1 MKSEESPSLNR
12 ERLRVGALA
21 GMGRGGSL
29 LFELLRG
36 ELWGTELSFSQLS
49 HSEFEELMALA
60 GEQTVTG
67 LVGDCLIKNNI
78 KLEREDA
85 LGLYAKMKAIEKAN
99 ARVNENLVS
108 FVNFMERK
116 GIDYII
122 VKGQVAGSF
131 YPNPNARMSGDVDL
145 YFVGDNYQ
153 KIKSLVE
160 QRLGKQLSK
169 LSDGKHVEFEVN
181 GVIFELHDKLSRLAT
196 RKHQAYWD
204 QMIDNAILEG
214 TDTVIINGKEIK
226 TLSATYN
233 AMYIFVHLFYHMT
246 ASGVGLRQLCD
257 WAMILAQ
264 SAFHVSSSKF
274 QAKNINDSENIL
286 NTKTQRDKD
295 LIDNR
300 TSSLLKEGRGGSPL
314 ETILKELGYFKAY
327 KAMGA
332 FLVEYLGLPEEQF
345 PFILT
350 EKDRKWVEII
360 KKNILKR
367 GNFGRTGRKVKNL
380 GVLHSMETGYLNMAQ
395 TLTFYRLAPKEVL
408 LRFTS
413 LGEWFMERFKIKRK
427 R

>member
-1 MKSEESPSLNR
+1 MEKK
-12 ERLRVGALA
+12 
-21 GMGRGGSL
+21 
-29 LFELLRG
+29 LFEILQG
-36 ELWGTELSFSQLS
+36 ELWGTGLSFSQLS

-85 LGLYAKMKAIEKAN
+85 LSLFAKLKAIEKRN
-99 ARVNENLVS
+99 AHVNENLVS

-116 GIDYII
+116 GVDYII
-122 VKGQVAGSF
+122 VKGQVAGAL
-131 YPNPNARMSGDVDL
+131 YPNPDARMSGDVDL
-145 YFVGDNYQ
+145 YFVGDNYE
-153 KIKSLVE
+153 KIKGLVE

-181 GVIFELHDKLSRLAT
+181 GVVFELHEKLSRLAT
-196 RKHQAYWD
+196 RKHQEYWD
-204 QMIDNAILEG
+204 QMIDHAILEG
-214 TDTVIINGKEIK
+214 TDTVTIAGKEIK

-233 AMYIFVHLFYHMT
+233 ALYIFVHLFYHMT

-257 WAMILAQ
+257 MMKSL
-264 SAFHVSSSKF
+264 SPTLPHREGVSK
-274 QAKNINDSENIL
+274 I
-286 NTKTQRDKD
+286 DKE
-295 LIDNR
+295 R
-300 TSSLLKEGRGGSPL
+300 L
-314 ETILKELGYFKAY
+314 EEILKELGYLKAY

-332 FLVEYLGLPEEQF
+332 FLVEYLGLPEEEF
-345 PFILT
+345 PFALT
-350 EKDRKWVEII
+350 DKDRKWVETI

-367 GNFGRTGRKVKNL
+367 GNFGRTGRKVKKL

-413 LGEWFMERFKIKRK
+413 LGEWFLERFRIKR
-427 R
+427 RRPTPTLPV

>member
-1 MKSEESPSLNR
+1 MENY
-12 ERLRVGALA
+12 
-21 GMGRGGSL
+21 
-29 LFELLRG
+29 LFELLRS

-49 HSEFEELMALA
+49 HTEFEELMEMA

-214 TDTVIINGKEIK
+214 TDTVMINGKEIK

-257 WAMILAQ
+257 WAMIIAN
-264 SAFHVSSSKF
+264 SAFQDSSSKF
-274 QAKNINDSENIL
+274 QVKNVNDNVNANL
-286 NTKTQRDKD
+286 NPNKK
-295 LIDNR
+295 
-300 TSSLLKEGRGGSPL
+300 SSLNREDIGGAR
-314 ETILKELGYFKAY
+314 KELGYLKAY

-345 PFILT
+345 PFALT
-350 EKDRKWVEII
+350 EKDRKWVETI

-367 GNFGRTGRKVKNL
+367 GNFGRTGRKVKKL

>member
-49 HSEFEELMALA
+49 HTEFEELMALA

-85 LGLYAKMKAIEKAN
+85 LGLFAKMKAIEKAN

-131 YPNPNARMSGDVDL
+131 YPNPDARMSGDVDL

-214 TDTVIINGKEIK
+214 TDTVMINGKEIK

-257 WAMILAQ
+257 WAMVL
-264 SAFHVSSSKF
+264 
-274 QAKNINDSENIL
+274 
-286 NTKTQRDKD
+286 
-295 LIDNR
+295 NR
-300 TSSLLKEGRGGSPL
+300 THPNPPCLGREFDTAESNNKKSSLNREDLGGSL
-314 ETILKELGYFKAY
+314 LRLGYFKAY

-345 PFILT
+345 PFVLT

>member
-1 MKSEESPSLNR
+1 MKSEESPSLSR
-12 ERLRVGALA
+12 E
-21 GMGRGGSL
+21 GRGGSL
-29 LFELLRG
+29 LFEILRG

-49 HSEFEELMALA
+49 HTEFEELMALA

-99 ARVNENLVS
+99 ARVNENLIS

-145 YFVGDNYQ
+145 YFVGDNYE

-214 TDTVIINGKEIK
+214 TDTVMINGKEIK

-257 WAMILAQ
+257 MMKSL
-264 SAFHVSSSKF
+264 SPTLPHREGVSK
-274 QAKNINDSENIL
+274 I
-286 NTKTQRDKD
+286 DKE
-295 LIDNR
+295 R
-300 TSSLLKEGRGGSPL
+300 L
-314 ETILKELGYFKAY
+314 EEILKELGYLKAY
-327 KAMGA
+327 KAMGT

-345 PFILT
+345 PFVLT
-350 EKDRKWVEII
+350 EKDRKWVETI

-427 R
+427 KRPTPTLPA

>member
-49 HSEFEELMALA
+49 HTEFEELMEMA

-131 YPNPNARMSGDVDL
+131 YPNSDARMSGDVDL
-145 YFVGDNYQ
+145 YFVGENYE
-153 KIKSLVE
+153 KIKGLVE

-257 WAMILAQ
+257 WAMI
-264 SAFHVSSSKF
+264 
-274 QAKNINDSENIL
+274 I
-286 NTKTQRDKD
+286 
-295 LIDNR
+295 NR
-300 TSSLLKEGRGGSPL
+300 THPTPPCLGRGSDTADSNNKKSSLNREDLGGS
-314 ETILKELGYFKAY
+314 LKELGYFKAY

-345 PFILT
+345 PFVLT
-350 EKDRKWVEII
+350 EKDRKWVETI

>member
-29 LFELLRG
+29 LFEILRG
-36 ELWGTELSFSQLS
+36 ELWGTGLSFSQLS
-49 HSEFEELMALA
+49 HTEFEELMEIA

-78 KLEREDA
+78 KLEREDV
-85 LGLYAKMKAIEKAN
+85 LGLFAKMKAIEKAN

-116 GIDYII
+116 GVDYII

-145 YFVGDNYQ
+145 YFVGDNYE
-153 KIKSLVE
+153 KIKGLVE

-181 GVIFELHDKLSRLAT
+181 GVVFELHNKLSRLAT

-214 TDTVIINGKEIK
+214 TDTVMINGKEIK

-257 WAMILAQ
+257 WAMVL
-264 SAFHVSSSKF
+264 H
-274 QAKNINDSENIL
+274 NLNDNVNDNENLL
-286 NTKTQRDKD
+286 NTKAQRDKD
-295 LIDNR
+295 FNDNR
-300 TSSLLKEGRGGSPL
+300 TPSLLREGRGGSP
-314 ETILKELGYFKAY
+314 IGGSPIGGSLKELGYFKAY

-345 PFILT
+345 PFALT
-350 EKDRKWVEII
+350 DKDRKWVETI

-380 GVLHSMETGYLNMAQ
+380 GVLHSMETGYLNMTQ

-427 R
+427 KETL

>member
-1 MKSEESPSLNR
+1 MKDN
-12 ERLRVGALA
+12 
-21 GMGRGGSL
+21 L
-29 LFELLRG
+29 LFEILRG

-49 HSEFEELMALA
+49 HEDFQELMEMAN
-60 GEQTVTG
+60 EQTVTG

-85 LGLYAKMKAIEKAN
+85 LGLYAKMKAIEKTN
-99 ARVNENLVS
+99 GRVNENLVN
-108 FVNFMERK
+108 FVSFMERK

-131 YPNPNARMSGDVDL
+131 YPNPDARMSGDVDL

-214 TDTVIINGKEIK
+214 TDTVNIAGKEIK

-257 WAMILAQ
+257 WARVLCT
-264 SAFHVSSSKF
+264 
-274 QAKNINDSENIL
+274 NDNVNVNDNCFTEHKD
-286 NTKTQRDKD
+286 TKTQKFNDN
-295 LIDNR
+295 LNIDANR
-300 TSSLLKEGRGGSPL
+300 L
-314 ETILKELGYFKAY
+314 EEILKELGYFKAY

-332 FLVEYLGLPEEQF
+332 FLVEYLGLPEEKF
-345 PFILT
+345 PFALN
-350 EKDRKWVEII
+350 EKDRKWVKTI
-360 KKNILKR
+360 KKNILK
-367 GNFGRTGRKVKNL
+367 TKKKMKNL
-380 GVLHSMETGYLNMAQ
+380 
-395 TLTFYRLAPKEVL
+395 K
-408 LRFTS
+408 
-413 LGEWFMERFKIKRK
+413 K
-427 R
+427 

>member
-1 MKSEESPSLNR
+1 MEKK
-12 ERLRVGALA
+12 
-21 GMGRGGSL
+21 
-29 LFELLRG
+29 LFEILRS
-36 ELWGTELSFSQLS
+36 ELWGTGLSFSQLS

-85 LGLYAKMKAIEKAN
+85 LSLFAKLKAIEKRN
-99 ARVNENLVS
+99 AHVNENLVS

-116 GIDYII
+116 GVDYII
-122 VKGQVAGSF
+122 VKGQVAGAL
-131 YPNPNARMSGDVDL
+131 YPNPDARMSGDVDL
-145 YFVGDNYQ
+145 YFVGDNYE
-153 KIKSLVE
+153 KIKGLVE

-181 GVIFELHDKLSRLAT
+181 NVVFELHEKLSRLAT
-196 RKHQAYWD
+196 RKHQEYWD

-214 TDTVIINGKEIK
+214 TDTVTIAGKEIK

-233 AMYIFVHLFYHMT
+233 ALYIFVHLFYHMT

-257 WAMILAQ
+257 WAMVL
-264 SAFHVSSSKF
+264 H
-274 QAKNINDSENIL
+274 NLNDNVNDNEKLL
-286 NTKTQRDKD
+286 NTKAQRDKVFN
-295 LIDNR
+295 DNR
-300 TSSLLKEGRGGSPL
+300 TPSLLREGRGGSP
-314 ETILKELGYFKAY
+314 IGGSLKELGYLKAY

-332 FLVEYLGLPEEQF
+332 FLVEYLGLPEEEF
-345 PFILT
+345 PFTLT
-350 EKDRKWVEII
+350 EKDRKWVETI

-367 GNFGRTGRKVKNL
+367 GNFGRTGRKVKKL

-395 TLTFYRLAPKEVL
+395 TITFYRLAPKEVL

-413 LGEWFMERFKIKRK
+413 LGEWFIERFKIKR
-427 R
+427 RRPTPSLPV

>member
-29 LFELLRG
+29 LFEILRG
-36 ELWGTELSFSQLS
+36 ELWGTGLSFSQLS
-49 HSEFEELMALA
+49 HTEFEELMEMA
-60 GEQTVTG
+60 GEQIVTG

-131 YPNPNARMSGDVDL
+131 YPNPDARMSGDVDL
-145 YFVGDNYQ
+145 YFVGENYE
-153 KIKSLVE
+153 KIKGLVE

-214 TDTVIINGKEIK
+214 TDTVMINGKEIK

-264 SAFHVSSSKF
+264 SAFQDSSSKF
-274 QAKNINDSENIL
+274 QVKN
-286 NTKTQRDKD
+286 
-295 LIDNR
+295 DNVNANPNKK
-300 TSSLLKEGRGGSPL
+300 SSLNREDLGGSL
-314 ETILKELGYFKAY
+314 LRLGYFKAY

-332 FLVEYLGLPEEQF
+332 FLVEYLGLPEEHF
-345 PFILT
+345 PFVLT
-350 EKDRKWVEII
+350 EKDRKWVETI

-427 R
+427 KRPTPTLPA

>member
-1 MKSEESPSLNR
+1 MEKK
-12 ERLRVGALA
+12 
-21 GMGRGGSL
+21 
-29 LFELLRG
+29 LFEILRS
-36 ELWGTELSFSQLS
+36 ELWGTGLSFSQLS

-85 LGLYAKMKAIEKAN
+85 LSLFAKLKAIEKRN
-99 ARVNENLVS
+99 AHVNENLVS

-116 GIDYII
+116 GVDYII
-122 VKGQVAGSF
+122 VKGQVAGAL
-131 YPNPNARMSGDVDL
+131 YPNPDARMSGDVDL
-145 YFVGDNYQ
+145 YFVGDNYE
-153 KIKSLVE
+153 KIKGLVE

-181 GVIFELHDKLSRLAT
+181 GVVFELHEKLSRLAT
-196 RKHQAYWD
+196 RKHQEYWD

-214 TDTVIINGKEIK
+214 TDTVTIAGKEIK

-233 AMYIFVHLFYHMT
+233 ALYIFVHLFYHMT

-257 WAMILAQ
+257 MMKSL
-264 SAFHVSSSKF
+264 SPTLPHREGVSK
-274 QAKNINDSENIL
+274 I
-286 NTKTQRDKD
+286 DKE
-295 LIDNR
+295 R
-300 TSSLLKEGRGGSPL
+300 L
-314 ETILKELGYFKAY
+314 EEILKELGYLKAY

-332 FLVEYLGLPEEQF
+332 FLVEYLGLPEEEF
-345 PFILT
+345 PFTLT
-350 EKDRKWVEII
+350 EKDRKWVETI

-367 GNFGRTGRKVKNL
+367 GNFGRTGRKVKKL

-395 TLTFYRLAPKEVL
+395 TITFYRLAPKEVL

-413 LGEWFMERFKIKRK
+413 LGEWFLERFKIKR
-427 R
+427 RRPTPTLPV

>member
-12 ERLRVGALA
+12 E
-21 GMGRGGSL
+21 GRGGSFGRCESL
-29 LFELLRG
+29 LFELLRA
-36 ELWGTELSFSQLS
+36 ELWGTSLSFSQLS
-49 HSEFEELMALA
+49 HNEFEELMEMA

-67 LVGDCLIKNNI
+67 LVGDCLIKNGV

-85 LGLYAKMKAIEKAN
+85 LGLYAKMKVIEKAN

-116 GIDYII
+116 EIDYII
-122 VKGQVAGSF
+122 VKGQVVGSL

-145 YFVGDNYQ
+145 YFVGDNYT
-153 KIKSLVE
+153 KIKGLVE

-181 GVIFELHDKLSRLAT
+181 GVIFELHNKLSRLAT
-196 RKHQAYWD
+196 RKHQEYWD
-204 QMIDNAILEG
+204 QMIDNAILKG
-214 TDTVIINGKEIK
+214 TDTVNINGKDIK

-257 WAMILAQ
+257 WTMVLNKTHPCPPCLGRE
-264 SAFHVSSSKF
+264 S
-274 QAKNINDSENIL
+274 DS
-286 NTKTQRDKD
+286 T
-295 LIDNR
+295 NR
-300 TSSLLKEGRGGSPL
+300 KSSLNREDIGGSQ
-314 ETILKELGYFKAY
+314 IGGSLKELGYLKAY

-345 PFILT
+345 PFALD
-350 EKDRKWVEII
+350 EKDKKWVETI

-367 GNFGRTGRKVKNL
+367 GNFGRSGRKVKNI
-380 GVLHSMETGYLNMAQ
+380 GVLHSIETGYLNMVQ

-413 LGEWFMERFKIKRK
+413 LGEWFLERFKIKGSRTPATLS

>member
-12 ERLRVGALA
+12 E
-21 GMGRGGSL
+21 GRGGSFGRCESL
-29 LFELLRG
+29 LFELLRT
-36 ELWGTELSFSQLS
+36 ELWGTSLSFSQLS
-49 HSEFEELMALA
+49 HNEFEKLMEMA

-67 LVGDCLIKNNI
+67 LVGDSLIKNGV

-85 LGLYAKMKAIEKAN
+85 LGLYAKMKVIEKAN

-116 GIDYII
+116 EIDYII
-122 VKGQVAGSF
+122 VKGQVAGSL

-145 YFVGDNYQ
+145 YFVGDNYT
-153 KIKSLVE
+153 KIKGLVE

-181 GVIFELHDKLSRLAT
+181 NVVFELHEKLSRLAT
-196 RKHQAYWD
+196 RKHQEYWD

-214 TDTVIINGKEIK
+214 TDTVTIAGKEIK

-233 AMYIFVHLFYHMT
+233 ALYIFVHLFYHMT

-257 WAMILAQ
+257 WAMVL
-264 SAFHVSSSKF
+264 SNNV
-274 QAKNINDSENIL
+274 NVNPNL
-286 NTKTQRDKD
+286 NPNKK
-295 LIDNR
+295 
-300 TSSLLKEGRGGSPL
+300 SSLNREDLGGSL
-314 ETILKELGYFKAY
+314 VKLGYFKAY

-345 PFILT
+345 PFALD
-350 EKDRKWVEII
+350 EKDRKWVETI

-367 GNFGRTGRKVKNL
+367 GNFGRSGRKVKNI
-380 GVLHSMETGYLNMAQ
+380 GVLHSIETGYLNMVQ

-413 LGEWFMERFKIKRK
+413 LGEWFLERFKIKR
-427 R
+427 RRPTPTLPV

>member
-1 MKSEESPSLNR
+1 MEER
-12 ERLRVGALA
+12 
-21 GMGRGGSL
+21 
-29 LFELLRG
+29 LFELLRA
-36 ELWGTELSFSQLS
+36 ELWGTSLSFSQLS
-49 HSEFEELMALA
+49 HNEFEKLMEMA

-67 LVGDCLIKNNI
+67 LVGDSLIKNGV

-116 GIDYII
+116 EIDYII
-122 VKGQVAGSF
+122 VKGQVVGSL

-145 YFVGDNYQ
+145 YFVGDNYT
-153 KIKSLVE
+153 KIKGLVE

-181 GVIFELHDKLSRLAT
+181 GVIFELHNKLSRLAT
-196 RKHQAYWD
+196 RKHQEYWD
-204 QMIDNAILEG
+204 QMIDNAILKG
-214 TDTVIINGKEIK
+214 TNTVNINGKDIK

-257 WAMILAQ
+257 WTMVL
-264 SAFHVSSSKF
+264 SSNGNLNDNH
-274 QAKNINDSENIL
+274 NIDA
-286 NTKTQRDKD
+286 
-295 LIDNR
+295 NR
-300 TSSLLKEGRGGSPL
+300 L
-314 ETILKELGYFKAY
+314 EEILKELGYLKAF

-345 PFILT
+345 PFALD
-350 EKDRKWVEII
+350 EKDKKWVETI

-367 GNFGRTGRKVKNL
+367 GNFGRSGRKVKKI
-380 GVLHSMETGYLNMAQ
+380 GVLHSIETGYLNMVQ

-413 LGEWFMERFKIKRK
+413 LGEWFLERFKIKGSRTPATLS

>member
-1 MKSEESPSLNR
+1 MKSEKSPSLNR
-12 ERLRVGALA
+12 E
-21 GMGRGGSL
+21 GRGGSFGWCESL
-29 LFELLRG
+29 LFELLRA
-36 ELWGTELSFSQLS
+36 ELWGTSLSFSQLS
-49 HSEFEELMALA
+49 HNEFEELMEMA

-67 LVGDCLIKNNI
+67 LVGDSLIKNGV

-85 LGLYAKMKAIEKAN
+85 LGLYAKMKVIEKTN

-116 GIDYII
+116 EIDYII
-122 VKGQVAGSF
+122 VKGQVAGSL

-145 YFVGDNYQ
+145 YFVGDNYT
-153 KIKSLVE
+153 KIKGLVE

-181 GVIFELHDKLSRLAT
+181 GVIFELHNKLSRLAT
-196 RKHQAYWD
+196 RKHQEYWD
-204 QMIDNAILEG
+204 QMIDNAILKG
-214 TDTVIINGKEIK
+214 TDTVNINGKDIK

-257 WAMILAQ
+257 WAMVL
-264 SAFHVSSSKF
+264 SNNVNVNPNLNPNKKSS
-274 QAKNINDSENIL
+274 L
-286 NTKTQRDKD
+286 NRED
-295 LIDNR
+295 LGG
-300 TSSLLKEGRGGSPL
+300 SLLK
-314 ETILKELGYFKAY
+314 LGYFKAY

-345 PFILT
+345 PLALD
-350 EKDRKWVEII
+350 EKDRKWVETI

-367 GNFGRTGRKVKNL
+367 GNFGRSGRKVKKI
-380 GVLHSMETGYLNMAQ
+380 GVLHSIETGYLNMVQ

-413 LGEWFMERFKIKRK
+413 LGEWFLERFKIKGSRTPATLS

>member
-1 MKSEESPSLNR
+1 MEER
-12 ERLRVGALA
+12 
-21 GMGRGGSL
+21 

-36 ELWGTELSFSQLS
+36 ELWGTKLSFSQLS
-49 HSEFEELMALA
+49 HTEFEELMALA

-145 YFVGDNYQ
+145 YFVGENYE

-214 TDTVIINGKEIK
+214 TDTVMINGKEIK

-257 WAMILAQ
+257 WARVLY
-264 SAFHVSSSKF
+264 
-274 QAKNINDSENIL
+274 NPNLNDNH
-286 NTKTQRDKD
+286 NVDA
-295 LIDNR
+295 NR
-300 TSSLLKEGRGGSPL
+300 L
-314 ETILKELGYFKAY
+314 EEILKELGYFKAY

-345 PFILT
+345 PFVLT
-350 EKDRKWVEII
+350 EKDRKWVETI

-413 LGEWFMERFKIKRK
+413 LGEWFMERFRIKKKIKDEG
-427 R
+427 

>member
-1 MKSEESPSLNR
+1 MEEK
-12 ERLRVGALA
+12 
-21 GMGRGGSL
+21 
-29 LFELLRG
+29 LFEILRG
-36 ELWGTELSFSQLS
+36 ELWGTGLSFSQLS
-49 HSEFEELMALA
+49 HTEFEELMALA

-264 SAFHVSSSKF
+264 SAFQDYSQSSSARQSSSKF
-274 QAKNINDSENIL
+274 QVKNVNDNENLL
-286 NTKTQRDKD
+286 NTKAQRDKD
-295 LIDNR
+295 FNDNR
-300 TSSLLKEGRGGSPL
+300 TPSLNREGWGGSSISGP
-314 ETILKELGYFKAY
+314 LKELGYLKAY

-332 FLVEYLGLPEEQF
+332 FLVEYLGLPEEHF
-345 PFILT
+345 PFALT
-350 EKDRKWVEII
+350 EKDRKWVETI

-427 R
+427 KRPTPTLPA

>member
-1 MKSEESPSLNR
+1 MENY
-12 ERLRVGALA
+12 
-21 GMGRGGSL
+21 
-29 LFELLRG
+29 LFELLRS
-36 ELWGTELSFSQLS
+36 ELWGTGLSFSQLS
-49 HSEFEELMALA
+49 HTEFEELMEMA

-131 YPNPNARMSGDVDL
+131 YPNPDARMSGDVDL
-145 YFVGDNYQ
+145 YFVGENYE
-153 KIKSLVE
+153 KIKGLVE

-214 TDTVIINGKEIK
+214 TETVMINGKEIK

-264 SAFHVSSSKF
+264 SAFQDSSSKF
-274 QAKNINDSENIL
+274 QVKNVNVNDNVNANL
-286 NTKTQRDKD
+286 NPNKK
-295 LIDNR
+295 
-300 TSSLLKEGRGGSPL
+300 SSLNREDLGGSL
-314 ETILKELGYFKAY
+314 LRLGYFKAY

-332 FLVEYLGLPEEQF
+332 FLVEYLGLPEEHF
-345 PFILT
+345 PFVLT
-350 EKDRKWVEII
+350 EKDRKWVETI

-427 R
+427 KRPTPTLPA

>member
-1 MKSEESPSLNR
+1 MENY
-12 ERLRVGALA
+12 
-21 GMGRGGSL
+21 

-36 ELWGTELSFSQLS
+36 ELWGTGLSFSQLS
-49 HSEFEELMALA
+49 HTEFEELMEMA

-145 YFVGDNYQ
+145 YFVGENYE

-214 TDTVIINGKEIK
+214 TDTVMINGKEIK

-257 WAMILAQ
+257 WAMIL
-264 SAFHVSSSKF
+264 
-274 QAKNINDSENIL
+274 
-286 NTKTQRDKD
+286 
-295 LIDNR
+295 NR
-300 TSSLLKEGRGGSPL
+300 THPNPPCLGREFDTAESNNKKSSLNREDLGGSL
-314 ETILKELGYFKAY
+314 LRLGNFKAY

-345 PFILT
+345 PFVLT
-350 EKDRKWVEII
+350 EKDRKWVETI

-427 R
+427 KRPTPTLPA

>member
-1 MKSEESPSLNR
+1 MKKEISPSLNR
-12 ERLRVGALA
+12 EGW
-21 GMGRGGSL
+21 GGSL
-29 LFELLRG
+29 LFEILRS
-36 ELWGTELSFSQLS
+36 ELWGTSLSFSQLS
-49 HSEFEELMALA
+49 HNEFEELMEMA

-67 LVGDCLIKNNI
+67 LVGDSLIKNGV

-85 LGLYAKMKAIEKAN
+85 LGLYAKMKVIEKAN

-116 GIDYII
+116 EIDYII
-122 VKGQVAGSF
+122 VKGQVAGSL

-145 YFVGDNYQ
+145 YFVGDNYT
-153 KIKSLVE
+153 KIKGLVE

-181 GVIFELHDKLSRLAT
+181 NVVFELHEKLSRLAT
-196 RKHQAYWD
+196 RKHQEYWD
-204 QMIDNAILEG
+204 QMIDHAILEG
-214 TDTVIINGKEIK
+214 TDTVTISGKEIK

-233 AMYIFVHLFYHMT
+233 ALYIFVHLFYHMT

-257 WAMILAQ
+257 WAMVL
-264 SAFHVSSSKF
+264 SNNV
-274 QAKNINDSENIL
+274 NVNPNL
-286 NTKTQRDKD
+286 NPNKK
-295 LIDNR
+295 
-300 TSSLLKEGRGGSPL
+300 SSLNREDLGGS
-314 ETILKELGYFKAY
+314 LKELGYLKAY

-345 PFILT
+345 PFALD
-350 EKDRKWVEII
+350 EKDKKWVKTI

-367 GNFGRTGRKVKNL
+367 GNFGRSGRKVKNI
-380 GVLHSMETGYLNMAQ
+380 GVLHSIETGYLNMVQ

-413 LGEWFMERFKIKRK
+413 LGEWFLERFKIKR
-427 R
+427 RRPTQRPTPALPA

>member
-1 MKSEESPSLNR
+1 MKKEISPSLNR
-12 ERLRVGALA
+12 EGW
-21 GMGRGGSL
+21 GGSL
-29 LFELLRG
+29 LFEILRG

-49 HSEFEELMALA
+49 HTEFEELMALA

-85 LGLYAKMKAIEKAN
+85 LSLFAKMKAIEKTN
-99 ARVNENLVS
+99 NRVNENLVS

-196 RKHQAYWD
+196 REHQAYWD

-233 AMYIFVHLFYHMT
+233 ALYIFVHLFYHMT

-264 SAFHVSSSKF
+264 SAFQDSSSTF
-274 QAKNINDSENIL
+274 QVKN
-286 NTKTQRDKD
+286 
-295 LIDNR
+295 DNVNANPNKK
-300 TSSLLKEGRGGSPL
+300 SSLNREDLGGP
-314 ETILKELGYFKAY
+314 LKELGYLKAY

-345 PFILT
+345 PFVLT
-350 EKDRKWVEII
+350 EKDRKWVETI

-413 LGEWFMERFKIKRK
+413 LGEWFMERFRIKKKIKDEG
-427 R
+427 

>member
-1 MKSEESPSLNR
+1 MENY
-12 ERLRVGALA
+12 
-21 GMGRGGSL
+21 

-36 ELWGTELSFSQLS
+36 ELWGTKLSFSQLS
-49 HSEFEELMALA
+49 HTEFEELMEMA

-99 ARVNENLVS
+99 ARVNENIVS

-131 YPNPNARMSGDVDL
+131 YPNPDARMSGDVDL
-145 YFVGDNYQ
+145 YFVGENYE

-214 TDTVIINGKEIK
+214 TDTVMINGKEIK

-257 WAMILAQ
+257 WARVLY
-264 SAFHVSSSKF
+264 
-274 QAKNINDSENIL
+274 NPNLNDNH
-286 NTKTQRDKD
+286 NVDAYR
-295 LIDNR
+295 
-300 TSSLLKEGRGGSPL
+300 L
-314 ETILKELGYFKAY
+314 EDILKELGYFKAY

-345 PFILT
+345 PFALT
-350 EKDRKWVEII
+350 EKDRKWVETI

-367 GNFGRTGRKVKNL
+367 GNFGRTGRKVKKL

-427 R
+427 KRPTPTLPA

>member
-1 MKSEESPSLNR
+1 MENY
-12 ERLRVGALA
+12 
-21 GMGRGGSL
+21 

-36 ELWGTELSFSQLS
+36 ELWGTGLSFSQLS
-49 HSEFEELMALA
+49 HTEFEELMEMA

-145 YFVGDNYQ
+145 YFVGENYE

-214 TDTVIINGKEIK
+214 TDTVMINGKEIK

-257 WAMILAQ
+257 WAMIL
-264 SAFHVSSSKF
+264 
-274 QAKNINDSENIL
+274 
-286 NTKTQRDKD
+286 
-295 LIDNR
+295 NR
-300 TSSLLKEGRGGSPL
+300 THPNPPCLGREFDTAESNNKKSSLNREDLGGSL
-314 ETILKELGYFKAY
+314 LRLGYFKAY

-350 EKDRKWVEII
+350 EKDRKWVETI

-427 R
+427 KRPTPTLPA

>member
-12 ERLRVGALA
+12 E
-21 GMGRGGSL
+21 GRGGSFGRCESL
-29 LFELLRG
+29 LFELLRA
-36 ELWGTELSFSQLS
+36 ELWGTSLSFSQLS
-49 HSEFEELMALA
+49 HNDFEELMEMA

-67 LVGDCLIKNNI
+67 LVGDCLIKNGV

-85 LGLYAKMKAIEKAN
+85 LGLYAKMKVIEKAN
-99 ARVNENLVS
+99 VRVNENLVS

-116 GIDYII
+116 EIDYII
-122 VKGQVAGSF
+122 VKGQVVGSL

-145 YFVGDNYQ
+145 YFVGDNYT
-153 KIKSLVE
+153 KIKGLVE

-181 GVIFELHDKLSRLAT
+181 GVIFELHNKLSRLAT
-196 RKHQAYWD
+196 RKHQEYWD
-204 QMIDNAILEG
+204 QMIDNAILKG
-214 TDTVIINGKEIK
+214 TDTVNINGKDIK

-257 WAMILAQ
+257 WAMVLNKTHPCPPCLGRESNTA
-264 SAFHVSSSKF
+264 
-274 QAKNINDSENIL
+274 DSN
-286 NTKTQRDKD
+286 NKK
-295 LIDNR
+295 
-300 TSSLLKEGRGGSPL
+300 SSLNREDLGGS
-314 ETILKELGYFKAY
+314 LKELGYLKAY

-345 PFILT
+345 PLALD
-350 EKDRKWVEII
+350 EKDRKWVETI

-367 GNFGRTGRKVKNL
+367 GNFGRSGRKVKKI
-380 GVLHSMETGYLNMAQ
+380 GVLHSIETGYLNMVQ

-413 LGEWFMERFKIKRK
+413 LGEWFLERFKIKGSRTPATLS

>member
-1 MKSEESPSLNR
+1 MEKK
-12 ERLRVGALA
+12 
-21 GMGRGGSL
+21 
-29 LFELLRG
+29 LFEILRS
-36 ELWGTELSFSQLS
+36 ELWGTGLSFSQLS

-85 LGLYAKMKAIEKAN
+85 LSLFAKLKAIEKRN
-99 ARVNENLVS
+99 AHVNENLVS

-116 GIDYII
+116 GVDYII
-122 VKGQVAGSF
+122 VKGQVAGAL
-131 YPNPNARMSGDVDL
+131 YPNPDVRMSGDVDL
-145 YFVGDNYQ
+145 YFVGDNYE
-153 KIKSLVE
+153 KIKGLVE

-181 GVIFELHDKLSRLAT
+181 SVVFELHEKLSRLAT
-196 RKHQAYWD
+196 RKHQEYWD

-214 TDTVIINGKEIK
+214 TDTVTIAGKEIK

-233 AMYIFVHLFYHMT
+233 ALYIFVHLFYHMT

-257 WAMILAQ
+257 MMKSL
-264 SAFHVSSSKF
+264 SPTLPHREGVSK
-274 QAKNINDSENIL
+274 I
-286 NTKTQRDKD
+286 DKE
-295 LIDNR
+295 R
-300 TSSLLKEGRGGSPL
+300 L
-314 ETILKELGYFKAY
+314 EEILKELGYLKAY

-332 FLVEYLGLPEEQF
+332 FLVEYLGLPEEEF
-345 PFILT
+345 PFTLT
-350 EKDRKWVEII
+350 EKDRKWVETI

-367 GNFGRTGRKVKNL
+367 GNFGRTGRKVKKL

-395 TLTFYRLAPKEVL
+395 TITFYRLAPKEVL

-413 LGEWFMERFKIKRK
+413 LGEWFLERFRIKRK
-427 R
+427 RRPSKSPLRGGLSKEP

>member
-1 MKSEESPSLNR
+1 MKKEISPSLNR
-12 ERLRVGALA
+12 EGW
-21 GMGRGGSL
+21 GGSL
-29 LFELLRG
+29 LFEILRS
-36 ELWGTELSFSQLS
+36 ELWGTSLSFSQLS
-49 HSEFEELMALA
+49 HNEFEELMEMA

-67 LVGDCLIKNNI
+67 LVGDCLIKNGV

-85 LGLYAKMKAIEKAN
+85 LGLYAKMKVIEKAN

-116 GIDYII
+116 EIDYII
-122 VKGQVAGSF
+122 VKGQVAGSL

-145 YFVGDNYQ
+145 YFVGDNYT
-153 KIKSLVE
+153 KIKGLVE

-181 GVIFELHDKLSRLAT
+181 NVVFELHEKLSRLAT
-196 RKHQAYWD
+196 RKHQEYWD
-204 QMIDNAILEG
+204 QMIDHAILEG
-214 TDTVIINGKEIK
+214 TDTVTISGKEIK

-233 AMYIFVHLFYHMT
+233 ALYIFVHLFYHMT

-257 WAMILAQ
+257 WAMVL
-264 SAFHVSSSKF
+264 SNNV
-274 QAKNINDSENIL
+274 NVNPNL
-286 NTKTQRDKD
+286 NPNKK
-295 LIDNR
+295 
-300 TSSLLKEGRGGSPL
+300 SSLNREDLGGS
-314 ETILKELGYFKAY
+314 LKELGYLKAY

-345 PFILT
+345 PFALD
-350 EKDRKWVEII
+350 EKDKKWVKTI

-367 GNFGRTGRKVKNL
+367 GNFGRSGRKVKNI
-380 GVLHSMETGYLNMAQ
+380 GVLHSIETGYLNMVQ

-413 LGEWFMERFKIKRK
+413 LGEWFLERFKIKR
-427 R
+427 RRPTQRPTPALPA

>member
-1 MKSEESPSLNR
+1 MKKEISPSLNR
-12 ERLRVGALA
+12 EGW
-21 GMGRGGSL
+21 GGSL
-29 LFELLRG
+29 LFEILRS
-36 ELWGTELSFSQLS
+36 ELWGTSLSFSQLS
-49 HSEFEELMALA
+49 HNDFDELMEMA

-67 LVGDCLIKNNI
+67 LIGDCLIKNGV

-85 LGLYAKMKAIEKAN
+85 LGLYAKMKVIEKAN

-116 GIDYII
+116 EIDYII
-122 VKGQVAGSF
+122 VKGQVAGSL

-145 YFVGDNYQ
+145 YFVGDNYT
-153 KIKSLVE
+153 KIKGLVE

-181 GVIFELHDKLSRLAT
+181 GVIFELHNKLSRLAT
-196 RKHQAYWD
+196 RKHQEYWD
-204 QMIDNAILEG
+204 QMIDNAILKG
-214 TDTVIINGKEIK
+214 TDTVTIAGKEIK

-233 AMYIFVHLFYHMT
+233 ALYIFVHLFYHMT

-257 WAMILAQ
+257 WAMVL
-264 SAFHVSSSKF
+264 
-274 QAKNINDSENIL
+274 
-286 NTKTQRDKD
+286 
-295 LIDNR
+295 NR
-300 TSSLLKEGRGGSPL
+300 THPNPPCLGRESKDPPQPSLLKEGVNTTVNMEKCNNKSSLNREDLGGS
-314 ETILKELGYFKAY
+314 LKELGYLKAY

-345 PFILT
+345 PFALD
-350 EKDRKWVEII
+350 EKDRKWVETI

-367 GNFGRTGRKVKNL
+367 GNFGRSGRKVKNI
-380 GVLHSMETGYLNMAQ
+380 GVLHSIETGYLNMVQ

-413 LGEWFMERFKIKRK
+413 LGEWFFERFKIKR
-427 R
+427 RRPTQRPTPALPA

>member
-1 MKSEESPSLNR
+1 MEKK
-12 ERLRVGALA
+12 
-21 GMGRGGSL
+21 
-29 LFELLRG
+29 LFEILRS

-131 YPNPNARMSGDVDL
+131 YPNPDARMSGDVDL
-145 YFVGDNYQ
+145 YFVGENYE
-153 KIKSLVE
+153 KIKGLVE

-181 GVIFELHDKLSRLAT
+181 NVVFELHEKLSRLAT
-196 RKHQAYWD
+196 RKHQEYWD
-204 QMIDNAILEG
+204 QMIDHAILED
-214 TDTVIINGKEIK
+214 TDTVTIAGKEIK

-233 AMYIFVHLFYHMT
+233 ALYIFVHLFYHMT

-257 WAMILAQ
+257 MMKSL
-264 SAFHVSSSKF
+264 SPTLPHREGVSK
-274 QAKNINDSENIL
+274 I
-286 NTKTQRDKD
+286 DKE
-295 LIDNR
+295 R
-300 TSSLLKEGRGGSPL
+300 L
-314 ETILKELGYFKAY
+314 EEILKELGYFKAY

-332 FLVEYLGLPEEQF
+332 FLVEYLGLPEEEF
-345 PFILT
+345 PFTLT
-350 EKDRKWVEII
+350 EKDRKWVETI

-367 GNFGRTGRKVKNL
+367 GNFGRTGRKVKKL

-413 LGEWFMERFKIKRK
+413 LGEWFIERFKIKR
-427 R
+427 RRPTPTLPV